1 MLDGE
6 QVVVTPA
13 GTETAVNAMVPVK
26 PPLAWK
32 LTVDAPDWPPANET
46 LVGFDDRPKFA
57 AVTVTATVAEWTRA
71 PLVPGTVP
79 GKDRPFFPLGDTVH
93 ACLPLIL

>member
-1 MLDGE
+1 MLDGV

-32 LTVDAPDWPPANET
+32 LIVDVADWPPANET
-46 LVGFDDRPKFA
+46 LVGFDERTKFG
-57 AVTVTATVAEWTRA
+57 AVTVTTTVAVWTKV
-71 PLVPGTVP
+71 PLVPVIVTVKEP
-79 GKDRPFFPLGDTVH
+79 TFVPLRVH
-93 ACLPLIL
+93 ADV